1 MRSKT
6 PFAWPTKL
14 ARDMPGRRQPGA
26 HAFRLDKSLP
36 PGKMMRRVHGH
47 TRSNGQKS
55 CPTETAKI
63 RYSVLVLRLEIG
75 NDVVDIALLV

>member
-1 MRSKT
+1 
-6 PFAWPTKL
+6 
-14 ARDMPGRRQPGA
+14 
-26 HAFRLDKSLP
+26 
-36 PGKMMRRVHGH
+36 MMRRVHGH
-47 TRSNGQKS
+47 TLSNGQKS